1 MGSVDKSDDAEYVN
15 SVMSSQPITPRMEE
29 QNAPAPGTVTETR
42 KRHLSPDSEDELPS
56 KRGPAAQASKDR
68 DDKDIFELMS
78 AGFAD
83 LKSNLSSTLD
93 SKFTDFESRMK
104 TAIMDA
110 VKVEIDSVRKEFNDR
125 IDGLSKKLEDK
136 LLTCMQNKVQ
146 QMKTDIATDL
156 KVEHKQLQDN
166 VTKLQKS
173 YAEAAA
179 STSAVISDQSKYSLV
194 IRNLKYDQNESTD
207 NNITKNKVNCL
218 IRDGLKLTDVEI
230 STAERKQT
238 RDGRPGIIIATVATA
253 DQKTA
258 VMQRKKDLRK
268 IKTYESVYLE
278 DERSPGQRLNESNM
292 RTLLKACGK
301 SGDYVFSNGRLFQKR
316 RQQQ

>member
-1 MGSVDKSDDAEYVN
+1 MPV
-15 SVMSSQPITPRMEE
+15 
-29 QNAPAPGTVTETR
+29 
-42 KRHLSPDSEDELPS
+42 
-56 KRGPAAQASKDR
+56 
-68 DDKDIFELMS
+68 
-78 AGFAD
+78 FAD
-83 LKSNLSSTLD
+83 LKSNLSRTLD

-125 IDGLSKKLEDK
+125 IDGLSKK
-136 LLTCMQNKVQ
+136 VQ
-146 QMKTDIATDL
+146 QMRTNIATDL
-156 KVEHKQLQDN
+156 KGEHKQLQDD

-179 STSAVISDQSKYSLV
+179 STSAVASDQSKYSLV
-194 IRNLKYDQNESTD
+194 IRNGHLKYDQNESTD
-207 NNITKNKVNCL
+207 NNMTKNKVNCL

-253 DQKTA
+253 DQKNA
-258 VMQRKKDLRK
+258 VLQRKKDLRK
-268 IKTYESVYLE
+268 IKNYESVYLE

-301 SGDYVFSNGRLFQKR
+301 
-316 RQQQ
+316 